1 MNVKTAAKSFYQG
14 MLYTLV
20 SAPLP
25 GLPNTTSPFGSF
37 PFSKVITILN
47 RVSDCPRPPPVGS
60 EEQHIACGALSVSEN
75 TRLRSRA
82 ASTTSPR
89 RAGPTSCAIPPQRA
103 RAISRRKSE
112 PDSQG
117 GSSTSLFSRK

>member
-1 MNVKTAAKSFYQG
+1 MNVKANSSSFYHG

-37 PFSKVITILN
+37 PFSKVITTLN
-47 RVSDCPRPPPVGS
+47 RVSDSPRPPPVGS
-60 EEQHIACGALSVSEN
+60 EEQQIACGEFSVLEN
-75 TRLRSRA
+75 TRLRSRV

-89 RAGPTSCAIPPQRA
+89 RADPTSCANPRQSERA
-103 RAISRRKSE
+103 FSRRKGE